1 MKLLVLAFLVAG
13 SVAVPAQNVATN
25 PLVQRQLSLDKA
37 LVLYSDLT
45 ERTVLKYPA
54 LPNVLLTLGPSI
66 TNQVEIIRTIEASL
80 ATNGITLVPDG
91 KKFVLVAPQA
101 AAARLNPQAA
111 QIPPAAKND
120 PAARIFPRGS
130 IHWQAVR
137 LSQALPIYAE
147 VLGQKLDPAGL
158 PLRTPDFE
166 ISFFNQTALTRA
178 ELGYALETLFAWNG
192 VRLVSLSPGQLRAVP
207 IVPDSANPTSN

>member
-1 MKLLVLAFLVAG
+1 MKLFAFALLVAG
-13 SVAVPAQNVATN
+13 VIGLPAQNISTN
-25 PLVQRQLSLDKA
+25 PPVNRQLSLDKA

-54 LPNVLLTLGPSI
+54 LPNLMLTLGPSI
-66 TNQVEIIRTIEASL
+66 TNQAEITRTIEATL

-91 KKFVLVAPQA
+91 QKFVLVAPQY

-111 QIPPAAKND
+111 QLPAAAKND
-120 PAARIFPRGS
+120 SKDRIFPRGS
-130 IHWQAVR
+130 IHWKAVR
-137 LSQALPIYAE
+137 LSQALPIYAD
-147 VLGQKLDPAGL
+147 VLGKKLDPAGL

-178 ELGYALETLFAWNG
+178 ELGYALETLFKWNG
-192 VRLVSLSPGQLRAVP
+192 VRLVSLNPGQLRAVP